1 MGYYYGQVSEILG
14 VRPRSL
20 TLLQQAVESRELQRI
35 WGKGWHERKVFGE
48 EGQVADFVDGPRMEA
63 ILEFRAWTLMVM
75 EAVGV

>member
-14 VRPRSL
+14 S
-20 TLLQQAVESRELQRI
+20 QAKESNFCNRQWRAGNCKEF
-35 WGKGWHERKVFGE
+35 GVKDGMKRKVFGE

>member
-1 MGYYYGQVSEILG
+1 M
-14 VRPRSL
+14 
-20 TLLQQAVESRELQRI
+20 
-35 WGKGWHERKVFGE
+35 KRKVFGE